1 MTGTQVI
8 GKPGRERSVIPGS
21 NHHAVIYAE
30 LNLKGETARYR
41 SCTVTMLEAYER
53 QRQGV
58 AVVQRDH
65 DPGTVF
71 RCTLSEGDLLEAK
84 RPGTEPAAIW
94 YVRSVKS
101 NEKIVMSPSRDAR
114 RKDEIIA
121 SRDLWEI
128 AANVAFKQCG
138 ARKVLVNHLGEVI
151 PAND

>member
-1 MTGTQVI
+1 
-8 GKPGRERSVIPGS
+8 
-21 NHHAVIYAE
+21 
-30 LNLKGETARYR
+30 
-41 SCTVTMLEAYER
+41 
-53 QRQGV
+53 
-58 AVVQRDH
+58 
-65 DPGTVF
+65 
-71 RCTLSEGDLLEAK
+71 
-84 RPGTEPAAIW
+84 
-94 YVRSVKS
+94 VKS